1 MEWNDTT
8 VIDEAIGN
16 NTLPK
21 FDDANS
27 TPVKMRMKKSNGNVV
42 DVDILTT
49 FLMEKLDAQ
58 TLSNLMSA
66 TSPITLSVND
76 GKVVIGA
83 DISKIDAQAIVF
95 NDNSSYTDIAE
106 AMGQARVIYYF
117 RNNDCYVFG
126 GTNNSDLS
134 LVFICGNKVLTIAGD
149 GTRTE
154 SIGKYAKFFTYG
166 ETYESSDIA
175 NCFAI
180 CDYNGKY
187 LPQCGQG
194 FSFKG
199 IIGSD
204 IVETKYEEQWSLTT
218 TPMSE
223 DKVLTIGVNT
233 TTYSISDLAKY
244 DVVILDAGG
253 IKHLLTEL
261 TTERAVFSGSYLVG
275 GIVVSRTYTYDG
287 TNWTV
292 NDAGSL
298 YRVKVNASSEP
309 QYLFNALVGGNGISI
324 TGGDSETMTIE
335 SKTLILTWR
344 TAYTMSKL
352 LEQDLLVLDAEGERY
367 QCICKT
373 DSLITFARLDANCIK
388 TTTYDGEVWSDI
400 VETAYPKCYNIVVF
414 NESSISIDESLPT
427 KVYVSDEGI
436 FYDAEYEEK
445 DGLKYFTLTKNNKI
459 FTTWVVQP
467 GEWGFC
473 SMTWNTLEY
482 FIEAD
487 PFNLPTTTPLS
498 ITELGKPVLFKYAS
512 DAPSVTINIGGI
524 VFRNEES
531 NLLCARTSDGYV
543 LTTAITDQKNQMVL
557 DSVTVTETFTTETLN

>member
-16 NTLPK
+16 NSLPK

-49 FLMEKLDAQ
+49 FLMEKLDAD
-58 TLSNLMSA
+58 TLATLMNSVA
-66 TSPITLSVND
+66 PITLSVND
-76 GKVVIGA
+76 GKIVIGV
-83 DISKIDAQAIVF
+83 DGTIDSTAVVF
-95 NDNSSYTDIAE
+95 NDNSTYEDIAS
-106 AMGQARVIYYF
+106 AMAQNKVIYYF
-117 RNNDCYVFG
+117 RNSDCYMFG
-126 GTNNSDLS
+126 GTNSDLS

-149 GTRTE
+149 GTRAE
-154 SIGKYAKFFTYG
+154 SIGKYAKIFTYG
-166 ETYESSDIA
+166 ETYASSDIA
-175 NCFAI
+175 DCFAV
-180 CDYNGKY
+180 CDYNGNY

-261 TTERAVFSGSYLVG
+261 TTKKAVFSGSYLVG
-275 GIVVSRTYTYDG
+275 GLVVSRTYTYDG

-298 YRVKVNASSEP
+298 YRVKVNATSEP

-324 TGGDSETMTIE
+324 TGGDSDTMTIK

-344 TAYTMSKL
+344 TAYTMSNL

-367 QCICKT
+367 QCISKT
-373 DSLITFARLDANCIK
+373 DSLITFARLDENCIK

-400 VETAYPKCYNIVVF
+400 AETAYPKCYNIVVF
-414 NESSISIDESLPT
+414 NDTSFSIDESLPT
-427 KVYVSDEGI
+427 KVYVPDEET
-436 FYDAEYEEK
+436 FYDAKYEEIN
-445 DGLKYFTLTKNNKI
+445 GVQYFTLTKDNNI
-459 FTTWVVQP
+459 FTTWVSMP
-467 GEWGFC
+467 GGWGFKT
-473 SMTWNTLEY
+473 MTWNTLEY

-487 PFNLPTTTPLS
+487 PFNLPTTTTLS
-498 ITELGKPVLFKYAS
+498 ITELGQPVLFKYAS
-512 DAPSVTINIGGI
+512 NTPSVTINIGGI
-524 VFRNEES
+524 MFRNDEANVLS
-531 NLLCARTSDGYV
+531 ARTTDGYL
-543 LTTAITDQKNQMVL
+543 LTTAITDKKKQMVL
-557 DSVTVTETFTTETLN
+557 DSVSVIETYTTETLK

>member
-49 FLMEKLDAQ
+49 FLMEKLDAK

-66 TSPITLSVND
+66 ASPITLSVND

-106 AMGQARVIYYF
+106 AMGQDRVIYYF

-126 GTNNSDLS
+126 GTNSDLS

-149 GTRTE
+149 GTRAE

-166 ETYESSDIA
+166 ETYDSSDIA
-175 NCFAI
+175 DCFAV
-180 CDYNGKY
+180 CDYNGNY

-199 IIGSD
+199 IIGAD
-204 IVETKYEEQWSLTT
+204 IVETKYEEQWSSTT

-261 TTERAVFSGSYLVG
+261 TTTKAVFSGSYLVG

-324 TGGDSETMTIE
+324 TGGDSDTMTIK

-367 QCICKT
+367 QCISKT

-414 NESSISIDESLPT
+414 NDNSFSIDESLPT
-427 KVYVSDEGI
+427 KVYVPDEGT

-445 DGLKYFTLTKNNKI
+445 DGETYFTLTKDNNI
-459 FTTWVVQP
+459 FTTWVSMS
-467 GEWGFC
+467 GGWSFRT
-473 SMTWNTLEY
+473 MTWNSLEY
-482 FIEAD
+482 FIDAD
-487 PFNLPTTTPLS
+487 PFDLTTTTPLS
-498 ITELGKPVLFKYAS
+498 ITELGQPVLLKYAS
-512 DAPSVTINIGGI
+512 NVPSITINIGGT
-524 VFRNEES
+524 VFRNDEANQLS
-531 NLLCARTSDGYV
+531 ARTVDDY
-543 LTTAITDQKNQMVL
+543 LLKTAITDHKTQMVL
-557 DSVTVTETFTTETLN
+557 DSVTVTKTFTTETLN